1 MGHFS
6 RALVLALPYRWT
18 MAASFACSVMVALL
32 WGGNISAIFPVVEVV
47 LKGQSLHEWVDEQIA
62 GTDRAA
68 ADFRRQISENQAA
81 IAAAGPDEARRL
93 RQDLA
98 HFETRLEAEMRAA
111 ERLARVRPWI
121 KTYSPR
127 APFATLLVV
136 IGLLVAGTLTKSVFL
151 VCGALLDE
159 RLAQRATLD
168 LRKAFFRRTLRLD
181 LAQLGSKPGSDLLA
195 RFTNDIGTMTLGIQV
210 FFGRT
215 LREPLKVIV
224 CLAGAAWICWRLL
237 FVSLVV
243 VPVAV
248 LLIRYLAKAIK
259 RTSRKALEEMSQLYL
274 LLSETFAGIKVVKA
288 FTMER
293 YERRRFHATAKQFY
307 KKAMKI
313 ARYDTLVRPL
323 TEVSG
328 VLIICLA
335 ILAGAYLVLNQET
348 HLLGIPMS
356 ERPLTL
362 GGLLVFYGLLAGVS
376 DPSRK
381 LADVYGHLQRAIA
394 AADRVFEFFDREP
407 TIVDPP
413 RPTALPRHAREL
425 AFENVSFGYRA
436 SQPVIVDIDLR
447 IRFGE
452 TLAIVGPNGCGKSTL
467 ANLVPRF
474 YDPQQGR
481 VLVDGIDVR
490 DVRRREL
497 RGQIGIVTQETLL
510 FDDTVENNIRYGKFS
525 ATGEE
530 IRAAAER
537 AHAHRFI
544 VEQLENGY
552 ETLVGPGGNRLS
564 GGQRQRIALARAI
577 LRDPAILILD
587 EATSQIDLESEQ
599 VIHKV
604 LAQFI
609 RGRTTLI
616 ITHRLGVLALADRI
630 LVMDEGRMLDVGRHD
645 ELLARCEFYRRLH
658 QFELRAT
665 A

>member
-1 MGHFS
+1 MGHFG
-6 RALVLALPYRWT
+6 RALRLALPYRWT
-18 MAASFACSVMVALL
+18 LAASFGCSVMVAVL

-47 LKGQSLHEWVDEQIA
+47 LKGQSLHEWVDEQIVA
-62 GTDRAA
+62 SDRAA
-68 ADFRRQISENQAA
+68 VGFGRQIAETQAA
-81 IAAAGPDEARRL
+81 LAAAGREDQRRL
-93 RQDLA
+93 RQSLG
-98 HFETRLEAEMRAA
+98 HLESRLEAENRAG
-111 ERLARVRPWI
+111 ERFRRLRPWI
-121 KTYSPR
+121 QTYSPR
-127 APFATLLVV
+127 DPFATLLVV
-136 IGLLVAGTLTKSVFL
+136 IGLLVAGTLLKAVFL
-151 VCGALLDE
+151 VSGALLDE

-168 LRKAFFRRTLRLD
+168 LRKAFYRRTLRLD
-181 LAQLGSKPGSDLLA
+181 LAQFGSHRGSELLS
-195 RFTNDIGTMTLGIQV
+195 RFTNDVGAMTLGIQV

-215 LREPLKVIV
+215 LREPLKIMV

-237 FVSLVV
+237 FLSLVV
-243 VPVAV
+243 VPLA
-248 LLIRYLAKAIK
+248 LFLIRYLAKAIK
-259 RTSRKALEEMSQLYL
+259 RTSRKALEEMSQLFT
-274 LLSETFAGIKVVKA
+274 LLSETFGGIKVVKA

-307 KKAMKI
+307 KRAMKI

-323 TEVSG
+323 TEVMG

-335 ILAGAYLVLNQET
+335 ILAGAYLVLNQQT
-348 HLLGIPMS
+348 HLLGIRMS
-356 ERPLTL
+356 DRPLTL
-362 GGLLVFYGLLAGVS
+362 GALLVFYGLLAGVS

-381 LADVYGHLQRAIA
+381 LADVYGHLQRAMA

-413 RPTALPRHAREL
+413 RPKPLLRHAREL
-425 AFENVSFGYRA
+425 VFDRVSFAYQA
-436 SQPVIVDIDLR
+436 KQPVLREIDLR

-474 YDPQQGR
+474 YDPDEGR
-481 VLVDGIDVR
+481 VLLDGIDLR
-490 DVRRREL
+490 EVRRREL
-497 RGQIGIVTQETLL
+497 RHQIGIVTQETLL
-510 FDDTVENNIRYGKFS
+510 FDDTVENNIRYGKFA
-525 ATGEE
+525 ATHQE
-530 IRAAAER
+530 IRAAAQQ

-544 VEQLENGY
+544 VEQLESGY
-552 ETLVGPGGNRLS
+552 DTRVGPSGNRLS

-599 VIHKV
+599 VIHQV

-616 ITHRLGVLALADRI
+616 ITHRLGILQLADRI
-630 LVMDEGRMLDVGRHD
+630 LVMDQGRVLDIGRHD
-645 ELLARCEFYRRLH
+645 ELVARCEFYRRLY

>member
-1 MGHFS
+1 MGHFT
-6 RALVLALPYRWT
+6 RALRLALPYRWT
-18 MAASFACSVMVALL
+18 LAASFGCSILVALL
-32 WGGNISAIFPVVEVV
+32 WGANISAIFPVVEVV
-47 LKGQSLHEWVDEQIA
+47 LKGQSLHEWVDQQIA
-62 GTDRAA
+62 ASDRAA
-68 ADFRRQISENQAA
+68 ADLQRQIAETEAA
-81 IAAAGPDEARRL
+81 LAATPPNDPRRL
-93 RQDLA
+93 RQSLG
-98 HFETRLEAEMRAA
+98 HLESRLEAETRAA
-111 ERLARVRPWI
+111 ARYQNLRPWI
-121 KTYSPR
+121 QNYLPR
-127 APFATLLVV
+127 DPFATLLAV
-136 IGLLVAGTLTKSVFL
+136 IGFLVAGTLLKGVFL
-151 VCGALLDE
+151 VSGALLDE

-168 LRKAFFRRTLRLD
+168 LRKAFYRRTLRLD
-181 LAQLGSKPGSDLLA
+181 LAQFGSQGASDLLA
-195 RFTNDIGTMTLGIQV
+195 RFTNDIGTMTLGIQI

-215 LREPLKVIV
+215 LREPLKIIV

-237 FVSLVV
+237 FLSLVV
-243 VPVAV
+243 VPLA
-248 LLIRYLAKAIK
+248 LFLIRYLAKAIK
-259 RTSRKALEEMSQLYL
+259 RTSRKALEEMSQLYT

-323 TEVSG
+323 TEVMG
-328 VLIICLA
+328 VFIICLA

-348 HLLGIPMS
+348 HLLGIRMS
-356 ERPLTL
+356 DRPLSL
-362 GGLLVFYGLLAGVS
+362 GALLMFYGLLAGVS

-381 LADVYGHLQRAIA
+381 LADVYGHLQRAMA

-413 RPTALPRHAREL
+413 RPTPLPRHTREL
-425 AFENVSFGYRA
+425 VFERVSFAYRA
-436 SQPVIVDIDLR
+436 AQPVLRDVDLR

-467 ANLVPRF
+467 ASLVPRF

-481 VLVDGIDVR
+481 VLVDGIDLR
-490 DVRRREL
+490 AVRRRDL

-510 FDDTVENNIRYGKFS
+510 FDDTVENNIRYGKFA
-525 ATGEE
+525 ATREE
-530 IRAAAER
+530 IRAAAQQ

-544 VEQLENGY
+544 VEQLESGY
-552 ETLVGPGGNRLS
+552 DTRVGPGGNRLS

-616 ITHRLGVLALADRI
+616 ITHRLGILQLADRI
-630 LVMDEGRMLDVGRHD
+630 LVMDQGRALDLGPHD
-645 ELLARCEFYRRLH
+645 QLLTRCEFYRRLH
-658 QFELRAT
+658 QLDLRAS